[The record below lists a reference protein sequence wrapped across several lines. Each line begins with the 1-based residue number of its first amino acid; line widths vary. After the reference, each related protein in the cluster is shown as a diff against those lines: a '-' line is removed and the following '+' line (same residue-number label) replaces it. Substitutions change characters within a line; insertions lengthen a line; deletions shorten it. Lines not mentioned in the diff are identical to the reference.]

1 MRECIIHGDRISD
14 WDALYDQFTKDLNL
28 PQWFGRNLDA
38 LYDCLT
44 EQTNCHITI
53 YRWKKLA
60 DSLGGKA
67 DVLRQVLTDAGLE
80 SEHLTVSIMDEEPDE
95 I

>member
-1 MRECIIHGDRISD
+1 MSECTIHGDRISD
-14 WDALYDQFTKDLNL
+14 WDALYDQFTHDLDL

-38 LYDCLT
+38 LHDCLT
-44 EQTNCHITI
+44 EQMDCQITI
-53 YRWKKLA
+53 YHWKQLA
-60 DSLGGKA
+60 HNLGIKA
-67 DVLRQVLTDAGLE
+67 EAFRQMLIDTGLE